1 MVGGAPALLP
11 VAAAGVFA
19 EACWEPLPS
28 SDLADSDLVASDF
41 AVSDLVVSDLAAS
54 GLVEEEVDSD
64 DVLDVVADVDDVEE
78 EVFVVKDDD
87 DVEDVPP
94 VALPPP
100 VVALL
105 VRELSVVVKELSREL
120 ITETLALLIRL
131 VPSVGTVVTGT

>member
-1 MVGGAPALLP
+1 MV
-11 VAAAGVFA
+11 
-19 EACWEPLPS
+19 
-28 SDLADSDLVASDF
+28 D
-41 AVSDLVVSDLAAS
+41 
-54 GLVEEEVDSD
+54 EEVDSD

-78 EVFVVKDDD
+78 EVFVVEDDD
-87 DVEDVPP
+87 DVEDVLP